1 MDVYSISP
9 PPLHSKA
16 RSEHMLFECLPQR
29 GKHCYNLKTTTHG
42 RLVERHMFWPDMSF
56 LPGIHSA
63 YERVIRCLG
72 EQRFVIYVNSKGDSL
87 TH

>member
-9 PPLHSKA
+9 PPLHSKGD
-16 RSEHMLFECLPQR
+16 LNICCLTVYQR
-29 GKHCYNLKTTTHG
+29 GNYCYKLKSTTHG
-42 RLVERHMFWPDMSF
+42 RLVERHMVWPNMSF

-63 YERVIRCLG
+63 YEIVICCL
-72 EQRFVIYVNSKGDSL
+72 EVQRFVIYVNCKGDSL